1 MKLKCAALINIAG
14 IIFAS
19 LSPALADTKS
29 EKLKEREMRLTEQAV
44 ILSEKEIN
52 LEDKELQLKKKQAEL
67 DDFAKRLH
75 SEKIEI
81 SVRDIEN
88 EDTRAKLNRDSEFL
102 AAQNNE
108 FTKEKEQ
115 FEGYRASVLR
125 QAEEAE
131 RTMTEANEKLQLAQ
145 SREDKNIQRER
156 ELSER
161 EEKIVDELSQINIEK
176 AELLMLKEKT
186 DESVKQLADLE
197 KRENDLKTAQ
207 KIFDDEKKKIE
218 SERAELAKGREE
230 AEKKLA
236 EAKAV
241 MAEAEIKS
249 QKAEEILAVNQ
260 ELEARVE
267 QLRKDLIAK
276 SKELDDLYQ
285 VKPGQPFAELPTD
298 TPANASV
305 TVLDKGIINW
315 SDGSIRAKGMGI
327 VPPDKTDAQGKALA
341 RRAAIADLQRNLLE
355 TVQGV
360 QIDAKTQVKDFIAS
374 DVINTAVSGTIKGVE
389 IIEENFDGEA
399 YVISGQIRQ
408 EKIAPAMAE
417 ITKITDRVKFSK
429 KPAEPKR
436 KTGKFTG
443 LIVDATGLAEL
454 QQQKLMRIVDE
465 KGVPVYG
472 SEFADK
478 NIQAQK
484 GLCAYFDR
492 IVFESNEHERVGNN
506 PLTVKAQRLSNE
518 NSYIVIPNWAADE
531 IRKNAIDF
539 RKECKVIVVRS

>member
-29 EKLKEREMRLTEQAV
+29 EKLRERENRLTEKAV
-44 ILSEKEIN
+44 LLSEKEIN
-52 LEDKELQLKKKQAEL
+52 LEDKELQLRKKQAEL

-108 FTKEKEQ
+108 FTKEKEE

-125 QAEEAE
+125 QAEDAE
-131 RTMTEANEKLQLAQ
+131 RIMTEANGKLQLAQ
-145 SREDKNIQRER
+145 SREDKNLKRER

-207 KIFDDEKKKIE
+207 KIFDDEKKRIE
-218 SERAELAKGREE
+218 SERAELARGREE

-236 EAKAV
+236 EAKTV
-241 MAEAEIKS
+241 MAEAEMKS
-249 QKAEEILAVNQ
+249 QKADAILVVNQ

-276 SKELDDLYQ
+276 SDELDRIYQ
-285 VKPGQPFAELPTD
+285 VTPGDNRAELPSD

-327 VPPDKTDAQGKALA
+327 VPPNKTGAQGKALA

-360 QIDAKTQVKDFIAS
+360 QIDSKTQVKDFIAT
-374 DVINTAVSGTIKGVE
+374 DVINTVVSGTIKGVE
-389 IIEENFDGEA
+389 IVEESFDNEA
-399 YVISGQIRQ
+399 YVILGQIRQ

-417 ITKITDRVKFSK
+417 ITKRVKFSK

-443 LIVDATGLAEL
+443 LIIDATGLAEL

-492 IVFESNEHERVGNN
+492 IVFESNEQERVGNN
-506 PLTVKAQRLSNE
+506 PLTIKAQRLSNE
-518 NSYIVIPNWAADE
+518 NAYIVIPNWAADE
-531 IRKNAIDF
+531 IRNNAIDF
-539 RKECKVIVVRS
+539 RKECRVIVVRS

>member
-19 LSPALADTKS
+19 LSPAFADTQS
-29 EKLKEREMRLTEQAV
+29 EKLREREKRLKEQAV

-52 LEDKELQLKKKQAEL
+52 LEDKEIQLKRKQAEL
-67 DDFAKRLH
+67 DDFEKRLH

-131 RTMTEANEKLQLAQ
+131 RLMTEANGKLQLAQ
-145 SREDKNIQRER
+145 SREDKNIKRER

-176 AELLMLKEKT
+176 AELLMLREKT
-186 DESVKQLADLE
+186 DESVKKLADLE

-218 SERAELAKGREE
+218 SERAELAKSREE
-230 AEKKLA
+230 SEKKLA
-236 EAKAV
+236 EAKNL

-249 QKAEEILAVNQ
+249 QKAEEILAVNH

-276 SKELDDLYQ
+276 SNELDRIYQ
-285 VKPGQPFAELPTD
+285 VTPGKNSAELMTD

-327 VPPDKTDAQGKALA
+327 VPPDKTEAQGKALA

-360 QIDAKTQVKDFIAS
+360 QIDAKTQVKDFIAT

-417 ITKITDRVKFSK
+417 IAKRVKFSK

-443 LIVDATGLAEL
+443 LIIDATGLAEL

-492 IVFESNEHERVGNN
+492 IVFESNEQERVGNN

-539 RKECKVIVVRS
+539 RKECRVIVVRS